1 MLPSST
7 QTPMTS
13 PMARKNPV
21 TIQTT
26 IARQSITPWLLL
38 ACLLWATVPVLAQT
52 GTLMPSPYQ
61 TLLDTNGNP
70 VVNGK
75 VCTYLAG
82 TTTPAATYTDVGLA
96 SPNANPIRTDTSG
109 RFIAYLSPGASY
121 KFVYQDATGTTGN
134 CDGVTLKTVDN
145 VSTVPGSSS
154 GLDVTATAG
163 ESISAGQVVYLSD
176 GSGGKSA
183 GQWYKADSTNTYSN
197 ALPEIGIATA
207 AILSGASGT
216 ARLFGQV
223 SGLSSLTIGTTYYV
237 GTAGALTSTA
247 PNSARTMGVADTT
260 TSLIVGGAVNPNV
273 NAIDDFRLSLTT
285 ATCVTTADVT
295 GATSIFLTP
304 CTGNRLTLFDST
316 GRATTYTTSELT
328 LAVPNSTG
336 TVYDVFAFANSGV
349 PTLEALAWTNS
360 STRATALV
368 KTSGRYTKSG
378 DSTRLYIGSFRTTN
392 SVSGTTEDSAV
403 KRYVWNYYHR
413 VPRLL
418 QRQESTATW
427 TYTTATYRQANAAA
441 ANQVEA
447 VVGVAEEMI
456 DLQLIGA
463 ATNGSAT
470 VAAIIAIGEDST
482 TAASGFPGSMIVQ
495 VATQVVWTTAFL
507 KKYPAA
513 GYHFYAWLEFSAASG
528 TTTWSGTGFA
538 VAGQNQSGLTGW
550 ING

>member
-1 MLPSST
+1 
-7 QTPMTS
+7 MTK
-13 PMARKNPV
+13 MTKA
-21 TIQTT
+21 
-26 IARQSITPWLLL
+26 ITSAILGMLLL
-38 ACLLWATVPVLAQT
+38 FPSLGYAQNYAIAPT
-52 GTLMPSPYQ
+52 PYQ
-61 TLLDTNGNP
+61 TVLANNGLI
-70 VVNGK
+70 VRGACVW
-75 VCTYLAG
+75 TYVAG
-82 TTTPAATYTDVGLA
+82 TTTPATTFSDNAGTA
-96 SPNANPIRTDTSG
+96 NANPIQADSAG
-109 RFIAYLSPGASY
+109 RFTAYLLSGSAY
-121 KFVYQDATGTTGN
+121 KFVFESACSPPSHGTVLRTADN
-134 CDGVTLKTVDN
+134 ISGVPASAATVD
-145 VSTVPGSSS
+145 
-154 GLDVTATAG
+154 VTGTAG
-163 ESISAGQVVYLSD
+163 ETIAAGNCAYLSD
-176 GSGGKSA
+176 GSGSKTT
-183 GQWYKADSTNTYSN
+183 GQWYKCDTANLYSST
-197 ALPEIGIATA
+197 LPEIGIAPS
-207 AILSGASGT
+207 AIVSGASGT
-216 ARLFGQV
+216 IRVAGSV
-223 SGLSSLTIGTTYYV
+223 TGLSVSVGSTYYV
-237 GTAGALTSTA
+237 GAAGALSTTA
-247 PNSARTMGVADTT
+247 SNGARTMGVADTA
-260 TSLIVGGAVNPNV
+260 TSLIVAANPAVNPSGGF
-273 NAIDDFRLSLTT
+273 ADDFRLSLTT
-285 ATCVTTADVT
+285 ATCVTTGDVT
-295 GATSIFLTP
+295 GASSIFLTP
-304 CTGNRLTLFDST
+304 CTGNRLTLFDTT
-316 GRATTYTTSELT
+316 GRATTYTTAELT

-349 PTLEALAWTNS
+349 PTLEALAWTNG

-456 DLQLIGA
+456 DLQLVGA